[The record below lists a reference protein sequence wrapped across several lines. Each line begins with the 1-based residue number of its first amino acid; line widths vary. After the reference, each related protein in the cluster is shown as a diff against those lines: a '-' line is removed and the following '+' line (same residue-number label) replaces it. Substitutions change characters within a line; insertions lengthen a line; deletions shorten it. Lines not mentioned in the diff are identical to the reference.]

1 MKYSTLSLSYIDG
14 HSHGDLLSRMVNDI
28 DLIGDGLLQGF
39 THLFSGIATIIGT
52 IAFMLYISV
61 PIALIVIV
69 LTPLSLVVATI
80 IANKT
85 YKYFSRTIGFTW

>member
-1 MKYSTLSLSYIDG
+1 MI
-14 HSHGDLLSRMVNDI
+14 NDI

-39 THLFSGIATIIGT
+39 THLFNGIATIIGT
-52 IAFMLYISV
+52 ICFMLYIQTTV
-61 PIALIVIV
+61 ALIVIV

-85 YKYFSRTIGFTW
+85 YKFFRGTTSFKRRTGCLCRGKIRWSQGD